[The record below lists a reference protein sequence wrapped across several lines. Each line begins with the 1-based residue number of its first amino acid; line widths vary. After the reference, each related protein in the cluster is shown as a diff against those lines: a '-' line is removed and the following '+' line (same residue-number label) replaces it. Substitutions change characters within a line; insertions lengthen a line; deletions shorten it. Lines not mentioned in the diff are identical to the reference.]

1 MWDEIKQICDATI
14 ENYRYS
20 REKLRFDGYY
30 INHFSALINGCSKK
44 DIPVDR
50 VKKVRTYV
58 KDNTSKISPF
68 RGDMLYIVSFLI
80 VFNGSDDLFGFIDEM
95 IETFDELVEN
105 GFKECEH
112 LVLSAY
118 AITRYKS
125 KDERKLIIK
134 KMKYIFCMI
143 KSTYGNLTKEDD
155 YLLCSLLAIICS
167 DFDSMTEYMESVF
180 EYMSELRLFSKNGV
194 QGLTNSI
201 LLNNDKD
208 IPNKISRF
216 LIELEKSGMK
226 IGYQFLQ
233 VLGVLVSQDVN
244 EDIKIM
250 KKVLE
255 YLCEEEMEY
264 SFYIDKDFR
273 NMIVLVISLY
283 GSGNKDVKYLNELIA
298 FGTYSFLSSKNQG
311 RINEVLA

>member
-105 GFKECEH
+105 GFTPLPTWQDALGRYLKE
-112 LVLSAY
+112 
-118 AITRYKS
+118 
-125 KDERKLIIK
+125 
-134 KMKYIFCMI
+134 
-143 KSTYGNLTKEDD
+143 
-155 YLLCSLLAIICS
+155 
-167 DFDSMTEYMESVF
+167 
-180 EYMSELRLFSKNGV
+180 
-194 QGLTNSI
+194 
-201 LLNNDKD
+201 
-208 IPNKISRF
+208 
-216 LIELEKSGMK
+216 IEE
-226 IGYQFLQ
+226 
-233 VLGVLVSQDVN
+233 
-244 EDIKIM
+244 
-250 KKVLE
+250 
-255 YLCEEEMEY
+255 
-264 SFYIDKDFR
+264 
-273 NMIVLVISLY
+273 
-283 GSGNKDVKYLNELIA
+283 
-298 FGTYSFLSSKNQG
+298 
-311 RINEVLA
+311 